1 MGLLNFEGT
10 VKELKDSKG
19 KERKKERDETGK
31 ERDRKKEMKATY
43 KQIY

>member
-19 KERKKERDETGK
+19 KERKKEMK
-31 ERDRKKEMKATY
+31 QERKGTERKK
-43 KQIY
+43 